1 MEYSPKGKLTDQ
13 PNVNPVKADNGP
25 YNYAEN
31 YAAFAPADVPP
42 VNSLS

>member
-1 MEYSPKGKLTDQ
+1 MGYNLKCKLTDQ
-13 PNVNPVKADNGP
+13 PNVNSVADNGL

-31 YAAFAPADVPP
+31 YAAFAPVDALL